1 MEELTSPKGADLLD
15 CYRIAVDF
23 GLPAAENAI
32 SLLDESLQ
40 GSVALLVR
48 KVPVSKEVPAS
59 D

>member
-1 MEELTSPKGADLLD
+1 MHSYMEEFTSPKGADLLD

-32 SLLDESLQ
+32 SILDESLQ
-40 GSVALLVR
+40 RSSNALLV
-48 KVPVSKEVPAS
+48 PEEIAAS

>member
-1 MEELTSPKGADLLD
+1 MEELTSQKRVDLLD

-32 SLLDESLQ
+32 SLLDEPLQ
-40 GSVALLVR
+40 DSVALLVR
-48 KVPVSKEVPAS
+48 EVPAS